1 MCTHMCVCV
10 CARANSASTALSRI
24 RRDSV
29 CVACE
34 MTAFP
39 ERGPCRLVRSRRRRP
54 GMNCLPAASHGG
66 RHGFAPA
73 GQQGFPRPH
82 AGSEGDAGGVGG
94 SSCLAVSQGI
104 RAERGLAGV

>member
-1 MCTHMCVCV
+1 M
-10 CARANSASTALSRI
+10 ASLW
-24 RRDSV
+24 
-29 CVACE
+29 
-34 MTAFP
+34 P
-39 ERGPCRLVRSRRRRP
+39 
-54 GMNCLPAASHGG
+54 
-66 RHGFAPA
+66 